1 MTGTCIH
8 WPSES
13 RTLSPY
19 IRSGMP
25 PIEYA
30 AHNIVVR
37 PVLLRTLLA
46 TFSSGVRVQA
56 HAAICRTRY
65 ACRTFRYASITHKLS
80 QRVVEEIIAHAMGHQ
95 QLAAH
100 YRLPPELATFGV
112 GYESAPPKHDSVNCA
127 RRRLKRALRT
137 VAADQRMQLPRHRTR
152 VTRRYVRQFHS
163 MCLVYARSPPVF
175 EVDLPHCDQASP
187 RTRSL
192 HHG

>member
-13 RTLSPY
+13 RMLSPY

-46 TFSSGVRVQA
+46 TFSSGVQVQA

-80 QRVVEEIIAHAMGHQ
+80 QRVVGTHTSNDPSSASKMRALCRDHPLLVPVAA
-95 QLAAH
+95 QLAVNAQEQG
-100 YRLPPELATFGV
+100 RLASRTCPSP
-112 GYESAPPKHDSVNCA
+112 SADMWNGLTNRL
-127 RRRLKRALRT
+127 RRFAS
-137 VAADQRMQLPRHRTR
+137 D
-152 VTRRYVRQFHS
+152 
-163 MCLVYARSPPVF
+163 ARSVVHVRFTYLAMRP
-175 EVDLPHCDQASP
+175 S
-187 RTRSL
+187 T
-192 HHG
+192 